1 MTGSPTS
8 RSTTFRTTTFR
19 LAALTGAAAAAVALP
34 GTAQAAVGAGHAP
47 QAPARTLGPPTRT
60 TAEAPG

>member
-19 LAALTGAAAAAVALP
+19 TTPFRTTTFRLAAPTGA
-34 GTAQAAVGAGHAP
+34 AQAAVGAGHAP